1 MAPVNLPISINH
13 MAFKPF
19 KVKIIG
25 KGCTSDEVI
34 IEATNPPQ
42 ARKFAEA
49 GALQISI
56 GAVRSA

>member
-19 KVKIIG
+19 KVHVIG
-25 KGCTSDEVI
+25 KGCQSDHVI
-34 IEATNPPQ
+34 IEATNIPQ

-49 GALQISI
+49 RYPDCKI